1 MNILQKL
8 RQLHTDIT
16 QAKDGFKVVDAW
28 QLAERLLLR
37 YPVNL
42 DEAARVFK
50 EKDAEGLGRL
60 IDKLEN
66 PEPKAAQDLP
76 DYTHDELAHAMKA
89 FRKRLKLMRLSDES
103 RLGGRYTS
111 GGRKSNIDAITPP
124 EDLPPQIWKVLAR
137 DGKLKDTGNGFFAL
151 TEEAP

>member
-16 QAKDGFKVVDAW
+16 AANDGFKVVDAW
-28 QLAERLLLR
+28 ELAERLLLR
-37 YPVNL
+37 HPVDL
-42 DEAARVFK
+42 EEAARVFK
-50 EKDAEGLGRL
+50 EKDAAGLGAL

-66 PEPKAAQDLP
+66 PQPKAEQDLP
-76 DYTHDELAHAMKA
+76 EYTRDELAHAMKV

-111 GGRKSNIDAITPP
+111 GGRASNIDAIEPP
-124 EDLPPQIWKVLAR
+124 DELPREIWKVLAR
-137 DGKLKDTGNGFFAL
+137 QGQLKDTGKGFFAL
-151 TEEAP
+151 ADAPD